1 MSEKKTKSISIDLN
15 LFNEINDYCKLNNIK
30 VGIAI
35 ENMLRKQF
43 LIEKW
48 GEIPQIFVE
57 KQEETPQQE
66 KIEEAI
72 VVKSVKETTNE
83 ISDINKEEKIIL
95 VKPSKRRLK

>member
-15 LFNEINDYCKLNNIK
+15 LFNEISDYCKLNNIK
-30 VGIAI
+30 ISAAI

-48 GEIPQIFVE
+48 GEIPQIFAEKQVE
-57 KQEETPQQE
+57 IPKQEEIVIKP
-66 KIEEAI
+66 IEEI
-72 VVKSVKETTNE
+72 KETATE
-83 ISDINKEEKIIL
+83 ISDTNKEEKIIL